1 MQSAFVKYPHLSAED
16 QRAFD
21 RWMKANLVVGS
32 LFASALVA
40 MALIG
45 SKALEPETAD
55 AQISRSVAIEALNH
69 DQHLSPYEIMIR
81 LPNLPAQ
88 QVKDPF

>member
-1 MQSAFVKYPHLSAED
+1 MQSAFMRYTDMSAED

-21 RWMKANLVVGS
+21 RWMNANLVVGS

-45 SKALEPETAD
+45 SKALEPETAV

-69 DQHLSPYEIMIR
+69 DKHLSPYEIMIR
-81 LPNLPAQ
+81 LPNLPTQ